1 MCVLV
6 QLMCVP
12 HIKLLPS
19 FVLLMYH
26 FIIYQYIIYVLSLSS
41 MNNPKELHVTELSPR
56 AHLQLRKRLLVAA
69 DLGQVGCL
77 FLSTHFMQ
85 PTRSQTLDGGAGT

>member
-1 MCVLV
+1 M
-6 QLMCVP
+6 
-12 HIKLLPS
+12 
-19 FVLLMYH
+19 
-26 FIIYQYIIYVLSLSS
+26 IYQYIIYVLSLSS